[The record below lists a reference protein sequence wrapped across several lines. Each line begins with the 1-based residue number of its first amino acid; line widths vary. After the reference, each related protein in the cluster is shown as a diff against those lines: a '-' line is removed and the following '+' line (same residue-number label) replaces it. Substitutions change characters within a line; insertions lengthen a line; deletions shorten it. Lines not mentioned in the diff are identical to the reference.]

1 MNADSTFVIGSTHAI
16 CQDYVVAGNPQ
27 GAQAPYVILSDGCS
41 SSLDTD
47 IGARLLVKSAE
58 RILNTAAHTDIRHV
72 HATAAAEA
80 LKLAALL
87 GLIPQAVDATLL
99 TAQVREHDL
108 VLACSGDGV
117 IAIQDWSGVLEAYSI
132 SYPSGYPRYPT
143 YSQQPDRL
151 AALGVCEER
160 PAETISA
167 ELAAALASQQQDSG
181 GSIQKEIKYY
191 RGHPSRPSLELQDS
205 FTSTEETEVFTF
217 NARSSQYAILLS
229 DGIHSFCTSRGSES
243 SKRAQPIL
251 FPSFARELLSFKNTR
266 GAFTGRRLRRFLKD
280 CRERDWQHSDDFALG
295 AIYLGD

>member
-1 MNADSTFVIGSTHAI
+1 MNADSAFVIGSTHAI
-16 CQDYVVAGNPQ
+16 CQDYVLAGNP
-27 GAQAPYVILSDGCS
+27 ASVTASPYVILSDGCS

-58 RILNTAAHTDIRHV
+58 RIFNTAPHTDIKHV

-80 LKLAALL
+80 MKLAALL

-99 TAQVREHDL
+99 TAQVREDEL
-108 VLACSGDGV
+108 VMACSGDGV
-117 IAIQDWSGVLEAYSI
+117 IAIQDCSGVLEAYSI

-151 AALGVCEER
+151 AALRECQER
-160 PAETISA
+160 PAESLSDA
-167 ELAAALASQQQDSG
+167 PASEQQDG
-181 GSIQKEIKYY
+181 CGSIQKVIKYY
-191 RGHPSRPSLELQDS
+191 RGHPSESDLRLEDS

-229 DGIHSFCTSRGSES
+229 DGIHSFCTNRGSES

-266 GAFTGRRLRRFLKD
+266 GAFTWRRLRRFLKD
-280 CRERDWQHSDDFALG
+280 CRERDWQHTDDFALG

>member
-1 MNADSTFVIGSTHAI
+1 MNADSVFVIGSTHTV
-16 CQDYVVAGNPQ
+16 CQDYVVSGNPQ

-58 RILNTAAHTDIRHV
+58 RILNTAPHTDIRHV
-72 HATAAAEA
+72 HATAAGEA

-99 TAQVREHDL
+99 TAQVREHEL

-132 SYPSGYPRYPT
+132 AYPSGYPRYPT

-151 AALGVCEER
+151 AALGRCEER

-167 ELAAALASQQQDSG
+167 ELAAAPASHDSA
-181 GSIQKEIKYY
+181 SIQKEIKYY
-191 RGHPSRPSLELQDS
+191 RAHPSRPSLELQDS
-205 FTSTEETEVFTF
+205 FTSTEETEVFSF
-217 NARSSQYAILLS
+217 DARSSQYAILLS

-280 CRERDWQHSDDFALG
+280 CRERAWQHTDDFALG